1 MEYLVLFLIMIT
13 MITRIINHLTK
24 LIDAISNLK
33 TSIRKLKNHQTG
45 GSSDSE
51 SNT

>member
-1 MEYLVLFLIMIT
+1 MFLIMIT
-13 MITRIINHLTK
+13 MITRTINHLTK

-33 TSIRKLKNHQTG
+33 ASIRKLKNHQTG